1 MFNVYAFN
9 TRICTRI
16 LKKKACLF
24 LFYDVFEQLCYE
36 NRTSPSKVCVELG
49 LSKTASSFWKRT
61 NGIPKRETLEKI
73 AERFNVSVDYLLGKE
88 KEKPAP
94 VQVNRNELFSILAQL
109 TDSELDDLLKY
120 SEFLLSK
127 RQFQDAQDSQ

>member
-1 MFNVYAFN
+1 MYEITIKESVFV
-9 TRICTRI
+9 
-16 LKKKACLF
+16 
-24 LFYDVFEQLCYE
+24 LFYEVFEQLCAE
-36 NRTSPSKVCVELG
+36 NRTSPSKVCVEIG
-49 LSKTASSFWKRT
+49 LSKTSSSFWKRT

-73 AERFNVSVDYLLGKE
+73 AERFNVTVDYLLGKE

-94 VQVNRNELFSILAQL
+94 VQVNRNELFSILAKL

-127 RQFQDAQDSQ
+127 RQSQEK

>member
-1 MFNVYAFN
+1 MYEITIKESVFV
-9 TRICTRI
+9 
-16 LKKKACLF
+16 
-24 LFYDVFEQLCYE
+24 LFYEVFEQLCAE

-73 AERFNVSVDYLLGKE
+73 AERFGVSVDYLLCKE

-109 TDSELDDLLKY
+109 TDAELDDLLKY

-127 RQFQDAQDSQ
+127 RQSQAEQDSQ